1 MVTGKEFK
9 APAKSWRWK
18 NSFYAY
24 VTFIFRG
31 HEFTVLAEVHPKINY

>member
-18 NSFYAY
+18 NEAYAY
-24 VTFIFRG
+24 VTFVFRRQ
-31 HEFTVLAEVHPKINY
+31 EFTVLTEVHPEFD